1 MPRLIER
8 LRPALRLPRVSGA
21 CQNAQGGALSESPS
35 RRGGLRPP
43 LTMRSQWEADCLRE
57 LAYRGH
63 RRPEVAAPCV
73 DETMKPTSESLS
85 PSVTWNRR
93 VAECYC
99 GAAMRRGELHKANDQ
114 PQTQVNS
121 IRPGRLASRRRGGMR
136 PRGWVPCEAC
146 GYGHTP
152 SSDIARSM
160 LTGGDV
166 RVSGVRMARRLH
178 GLNQDPCGEQEPAA
192 GGRALTVAMKR
203 LITVEREGVGR

>member
-1 MPRLIER
+1 M
-8 LRPALRLPRVSGA
+8 AAVSGVPPGNMEMTSGKQPRKNTKSVPQDA
-21 CQNAQGGALSESPS
+21 ERS
-35 RRGGLRPP
+35 RQDAG
-43 LTMRSQWEADCLRE
+43 
-57 LAYRGH
+57 
-63 RRPEVAAPCV
+63 APCV
-73 DETMKPTSESLS
+73 DEPMKPTSESLS

-99 GAAMRRGELHKANDQ
+99 GAAMCRGELHKANDQ

>member
-1 MPRLIER
+1 MRGARAAIW
-8 LRPALRLPRVSGA
+8 RPL
-21 CQNAQGGALSESPS
+21 
-35 RRGGLRPP
+35 
-43 LTMRSQWEADCLRE
+43 
-57 LAYRGH
+57 LAHLMGCGQDAH
-63 RRPEVAAPCV
+63 SPCV

>member
-1 MPRLIER
+1 MDPHVGAEECSAGCQTPWSGHLAQRTMAGAWVVLG
-8 LRPALRLPRVSGA
+8 AGSCSSQRVRQDAAS
-21 CQNAQGGALSESPS
+21 C
-35 RRGGLRPP
+35 RRDAG
-43 LTMRSQWEADCLRE
+43 
-57 LAYRGH
+57 
-63 RRPEVAAPCV
+63 APCV

-99 GAAMRRGELHKANDQ
+99 GAAMCRGELHKANDQ